1 MYKVFSCQ
9 FYAKRLALTL
19 VSKYCKC
26 ITWKFSV
33 TVSIHSTC
41 RVWQAGCNF
50 IHWLHTPQSDMSGSV
65 HSALIGGAA
74 VTMSTKNL
82 NTPLLNQIRTCVL
95 TALPPTCP
103 LTASAAQTVL
113 DSLDFNEC
121 EDDANHNCS
130 GLSTCVNSPP
140 GNYSCICDTGY
151 TGLQCETGTHV
162 YYTFIYA
169 IGT

>member
-1 MYKVFSCQ
+1 MYNLEVFSDGQYTFYMQGLTGRLQ
-9 FYAKRLALTL
+9 FYSFIAHPSERYER
-19 VSKYCKC
+19 VC
-26 ITWKFSV
+26 IY
-33 TVSIHSTC
+33 
-41 RVWQAGCNF
+41 
-50 IHWLHTPQSDMSGSV
+50 
-65 HSALIGGAA
+65 SALIGGAA

-82 NTPLLNQIRTCVL
+82 NTPLLNQIRKRVL
-95 TALPPTCP
+95 PPLPPTCP

-140 GNYSCICDTGY
+140 GNYSCICHPGY

-162 YYTFIYA
+162 YYTFIHA